1 MITVLQTNEFVKWLK
16 RLKDVEARARILV
29 RIRRLSLTE
38 NFGDAKSVGDGVY
51 EMRIEHGPGY
61 RLYYARRDNAVV
73 LLLIGGDKSSQ
84 QRDIAKAKKLNLE
97 YRRWE
102 SAMKKATSWDAADYL
117 ETEAD
122 IAAYLNAA
130 FEDGDTSVIAAA
142 LGDVARAKGMTQ
154 LAKET
159 GITRDGLY
167 KALSPTGNP
176 SFDTVQKILRA
187 FGLRLDVATSAQ
199 I

>member
-51 EMRIEHGPGY
+51 E
-61 RLYYARRDNAVV
+61 NAVV

-97 YRRWE
+97 YR
-102 SAMKKATSWDAADYL
+102 
-117 ETEAD
+117 
-122 IAAYLNAA
+122 
-130 FEDGDTSVIAAA
+130 
-142 LGDVARAKGMTQ
+142 
-154 LAKET
+154 
-159 GITRDGLY
+159 
-167 KALSPTGNP
+167 
-176 SFDTVQKILRA
+176 
-187 FGLRLDVATSAQ
+187 
-199 I
+199 

>member
-1 MITVLQTNEFVKWLK
+1 
-16 RLKDVEARARILV
+16 
-29 RIRRLSLTE
+29 
-38 NFGDAKSVGDGVY
+38 
-51 EMRIEHGPGY
+51 
-61 RLYYARRDNAVV
+61 
-73 LLLIGGDKSSQ
+73 
-84 QRDIAKAKKLNLE
+84 
-97 YRRWE
+97 
-102 SAMKKATSWDAADYL
+102 MKKATTWDAADYL

-176 SFDTVQKILRA
+176 SFDTVQKVVNA
-187 FGLRLDVATSAQ
+187 FGLQTRRFCGLGIEIERVFRISPTFLNSGLPNSMRTPRATMLLASKELQSNKIASAF
-199 I
+199 

>member
-29 RIRRLSLTE
+29 SIRRLSLTE

-97 YRRWE
+97 YR
-102 SAMKKATSWDAADYL
+102 
-117 ETEAD
+117 
-122 IAAYLNAA
+122 
-130 FEDGDTSVIAAA
+130 
-142 LGDVARAKGMTQ
+142 
-154 LAKET
+154 
-159 GITRDGLY
+159 
-167 KALSPTGNP
+167 
-176 SFDTVQKILRA
+176 
-187 FGLRLDVATSAQ
+187 
-199 I
+199 